1 MKELKLTGYVKNQY
15 NKDGH
20 MYSQSFQFYPLPCWA
35 QSGRGERWDI
45 LWMHHDALRE
55 LQPEDGQHF
64 EMTIKLVK
72 EDDQ

>member
-15 NKDGH
+15 NRDGH
-20 MYSQSFQFYPLPCWA
+20 MYSQIFQFYPLPCWA
-35 QSGRGERWDI
+35 RPYARETWNI
-45 LWMHHDALRE
+45 LNMQTDAWRH